1 MTDTKGG
8 WRELLAGDHALALA
22 VFTGGVALQA
32 IEFFIGSTILP
43 SVVADIGGLELF
55 AWNATVFVVAS
66 IFASIFA
73 ALRPFGIGPRG
84 AYVAA
89 ATGFALGSLICGIA
103 PNMEIML
110 VGRTVQGF
118 GAGLTA
124 AMSYTMIRIVFPER
138 LWGHAFA
145 LISGVW
151 GIATLIGPA
160 IGGIFA
166 AFDAWRWAFL
176 GIVPL
181 AALLGVLAV
190 RVIPKSSD
198 ERAPQGFPLFQI
210 LLLVGAVFAVS
221 VASIL
226 TESAILPALL
236 VGLAV
241 LAVIA
246 LGVIDRHREPR
257 LFPRGT
263 FTISSGLSALYATMV
278 LINVAI
284 ACDMF
289 VPLFLQRLHG
299 QSPLVAGYMIALVAL
314 GWSASSMVVSGWS
327 ASRARLALICGPALQ
342 FLSIAGL
349 AIFMGQDNSSGTFAP
364 LVPVGIALV
373 LLGAGIGIA
382 WPHIS
387 TRLLQAAPEG
397 ERDLTSASISMVQQF
412 AGGFGAA
419 FAGVVVNAAGLASG
433 KGIPATINAS
443 NWLYGLFAIVPLV
456 AVPIVWAM
464 VRKEQARTE
473 AQPAE

>member
-32 IEFFIGSTILP
+32 IEFFVGSTILP

-84 AYVAA
+84 AYIAA
-89 ATGFALGSLICGIA
+89 AAGFALGSLICGIA

-110 VGRTVQGF
+110 IGRTVQGF

-151 GIATLIGPA
+151 GIATVIGPA

-181 AALLGVLAV
+181 AALLGIFAM

-198 ERAPQGFPLFQI
+198 ERSTQGFPIFQI

-226 TESAILPALL
+226 TESAFLPALL

-241 LAVIA
+241 LAIIA

-263 FTISSGLSALYATMV
+263 FTISSGLSALYASMV

-299 QSPLVAGYMIALVAL
+299 QSPLVAGYMLALVAL
-314 GWSASSMVVSGWS
+314 GWSSGSLVTSGWTG
-327 ASRARLALICGPALQ
+327 SRARLALICGPVLQ
-342 FLSIAGL
+342 LLSTIGL
-349 AIFMGQDNSSGTFAP
+349 ALFVGRDNALGDLMP
-364 LVPVGIALV
+364 LLPIALSLT
-373 LLGAGIGIA
+373 LLGLGIGIA

-397 ERDLTSASISMVQQF
+397 EKDLTSASISMVQQF

-419 FAGVVVNAAGLASG
+419 FAGVIVNAAGLASG
-433 KGIPATINAS
+433 DGTAATINAA
-443 NWLYGLFAIVPLV
+443 NWLYGLFALVSLATVPVVWSIVRREKSPV
-456 AVPIVWAM
+456 
-464 VRKEQARTE
+464 

>member
-32 IEFFIGSTILP
+32 MEFFVGSTILP

-66 IFASIFA
+66 ILASTFA
-73 ALRPFGIGPRG
+73 AIRPFGIGPRG

-89 ATGFALGSLICGIA
+89 AAGLALGSLICGMA
-103 PNMEIML
+103 PSMEVLL
-110 VGRTVQGF
+110 VGRAVQGF
-118 GAGLTA
+118 GAGLAA

-151 GIATLIGPA
+151 GVATLIGPA

-181 AALLGVLAV
+181 AILLGVLAV
-190 RVIPKSSD
+190 RVIPRSSD
-198 ERAPQGFPLFQI
+198 ERSATGFPIFQI

-263 FTISSGLSALYATMV
+263 FSVRSGLSALYAIMV

-299 QSPLVAGYMIALVAL
+299 QSPLVAGYMLALVAL
-314 GWSASSMVVSGWS
+314 GWSSGSMVVSGWTG
-327 ASRARLALICGPALQ
+327 SRARLVLICGPALQ
-342 FLSIAGL
+342 LLSTIGL
-349 AIFMGQDNSSGTFAP
+349 ALFVGRDNASGELAP
-364 LVPVGIALV
+364 LLPVALSLT
-373 LLGAGIGIA
+373 LLGLGIGIA
-382 WPHIS
+382 WPHVS
-387 TRLLQAAPEG
+387 TRLLRAAPEG
-397 ERDLTSASISMVQQF
+397 EKDLTSASISIVQQF

-419 FAGVVVNAAGLASG
+419 CAGVTVNAAGLATG
-433 KGIPATINAS
+433 QGIAATINAA
-443 NWLYGLFAIVPLV
+443 NWLYGLFAVVSLFTI
-456 AVPIVWAM
+456 PIVWTI
-464 VRKEQARTE
+464 VRREHTTGE
-473 AQPAE
+473 VQPAQ